1 MYRPSTLFY
10 RFKHDLPAGI
20 VVFFVAL
27 PLCLGI
33 ALAGGAPL
41 FSGMIAGIL
50 GGIVV
55 GSLSNSPLSVSG
67 PAAGL
72 VSIIFVSITTLGS
85 FEAFLVAV
93 IIAGIIQI
101 LLGVIKAG
109 MIANYFPSNV
119 IKGMLTAI
127 GIIIILKQ
135 LPIALGYGKTKDS
148 LLSFLQHHGPN
159 ALAFITEK
167 IQYIDLGATTISLL
181 SIVIM
186 LLWESR
192 WISAKLKIIPG
203 GLIAVAA
210 SIALSQL
217 IFKHYSFLLIE
228 PNHFVQVPIAHNLSE
243 FYSFFKTPDFDV
255 LYRKDIYAIGLTIAI
270 VASIE
275 SLLSVE
281 AIDKLDRQRRVT
293 NPNRELLAQ
302 GIGNILSGLLGGLPI
317 TSVIVRSSANFNA
330 NAQSKFATIIHGNI
344 LLICVIGI
352 PSLLNMIPLA
362 ALASILLLTGFK
374 LCKPSIFIGFF
385 QKSKYQWV
393 PFVVT
398 VLAIVFTDL
407 LYGVAIGLA
416 TSVSAILVGNF
427 KNSFVIFTEQTENKD
442 LVLVHFSEEVSFL
455 NKAEIRKMLDHLPKN
470 SSVILDAS
478 DSKYIDFDVQELIR
492 EFIQLKAP
500 HYNIQCHTIGFKE
513 DYKIHN
519 SDSASEIKEKYPVFE
534 MVIRKTFL

>member
-281 AIDKLDRQRRVT
+281 AIDKLDIHNRIT
-293 NPNRELLAQ
+293 PPNRELIAQ
-302 GIGNILSGLLGGLPI
+302 GTGNILCGVLGGLPM
-317 TSVIVRSSANFNA
+317 TAVIVRGAANVQAGARSRWSSFM
-330 NAQSKFATIIHGNI
+330 HGVF
-344 LLICVIGI
+344 LLLAVLLI
-352 PSLLNMIPLA
+352 PSLLNRIPYA
-362 ALASILLLTGFK
+362 ALAAILLFTGYNLTPPRLYRNIWRQGMTQF
-374 LCKPSIFIGFF
+374 LPFILTI
-385 QKSKYQWV
+385 
-393 PFVVT
+393 VVI
-398 VLAIVFTDL
+398 LLTDL
-407 LYGVAIGLA
+407 IIGVSIGLLL
-416 TSVSAILVGNF
+416 SVYFIVQNNF
-427 KNSFVIFTEQTENKD
+427 QAEFRLERTKRHETDHVYITLNTNVT
-442 LVLVHFSEEVSFL
+442 FL
-455 NKAEIRKMLDHLPKN
+455 NKVKIAQLLDKIEPYTVLTIDGAN
-470 SSVILDAS
+470 SNFIDYDVREVIS
-478 DSKYIDFDVQELIR
+478 DFA
-492 EFIQLKAP
+492 LKAKER
-500 HYNIQCHTIGFKE
+500 HIELHLIGIETVQVDFM
-513 DYKIHN
+513 H
-519 SDSASEIKEKYPVFE
+519 
-534 MVIRKTFL
+534 